1 MDQTLSGKIAVVTG
15 GSRGIG
21 QAVVVRMAAAG
32 ASVVIAGL
40 SDTSETCSRV
50 LQAIGSDERIVSIK
64 TDVNSLSDID
74 NLFKATFDKFDRV
87 DILVNNAGINR
98 DKLLL
103 RMSVED
109 WEAVINTNLRGT
121 FLCTQ
126 AVLSKMIR
134 NRYGRIIN
142 ISSVVGIGGNPGQG
156 NYAASKAGI
165 IGLTKTTAREVAL
178 RGVTVNAVA
187 PGFIDTDM
195 TRNLSDQVK
204 DSLLSKIPIGR
215 FGTPEDV
222 AFVVEFLASVHAEY
236 ITGQVINID
245 GGMFMT

>member
-40 SDTSETCSRV
+40 SDTSETCSLVREA
-50 LQAIGSDERIVSIK
+50 LGSDERITSIK

-74 NLFKATFDKFDRV
+74 NLFKTTFDKFDRV

-103 RMSVED
+103 RMNVED

-134 NRYGRIIN
+134 NRFGRIIN
-142 ISSVVGIGGNPGQG
+142 ISSVVGIGGNPGQS

-165 IGLTKTTAREVAL
+165 IGLTKTTAREVAS
-178 RGVTVNAVA
+178 RSVTVNAVA

-195 TRNLSDQVK
+195 TRNLNDDVK
-204 DSLLSKIPIGR
+204 ESLLSKIPIGR
-215 FGTPEDV
+215 FGTPKDV
-222 AFVVEFLASVHAEY
+222 AFVVEFLASVNAEY

-245 GGMFMT
+245 GGMFMA